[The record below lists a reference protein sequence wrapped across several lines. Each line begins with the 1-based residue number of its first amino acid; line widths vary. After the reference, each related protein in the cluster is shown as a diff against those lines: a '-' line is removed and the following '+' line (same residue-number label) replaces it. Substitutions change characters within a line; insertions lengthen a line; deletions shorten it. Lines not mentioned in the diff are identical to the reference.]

1 MTQKFSIFNFQFS
14 VKPQCFKIKFLKIT
28 NSFQISNF
36 KFQIFLLFYTISYFP
51 LSIIY
56 APEAR
61 AEMLNSNTYKIQ
73 MGNVDM
79 SAGLPTSTNYKLGL
93 TGGQIAP
100 GQYGLT
106 GNVVRAGFWYL
117 KTIIPFRFSI
127 SGLQVDFGTL
137 TPNTP
142 IQNKTSVL
150 TVSSGG
156 AGGYQVTAR
165 ENDALKTGAG
175 SASIVDT
182 SCDNSGCDETNAGVW
197 TLNNSYGF
205 GYNMSGNDIP
215 ATFSNSTYFRPFP
228 SATALENPAIVMSSL
243 NVGRNRIA
251 TVTYKINVGGSQ
263 AAGDYKNYIVYV
275 ATPTY

>member
-1 MTQKFSIFNFQFS
+1 MNYELRIKNHELRIIIFVLAFIAHYSLF
-14 VKPQCFKIKFLKIT
+14 IIH
-28 NSFQISNF
+28 NSR
-36 KFQIFLLFYTISYFP
+36 P
-51 LSIIY
+51 
-56 APEAR
+56 AH
-61 AEMLNSNTYKIQ
+61 AEMLNSNTYQIQ

-100 GQYGLT
+100 GQYGQT

-127 SGLQVDFGTL
+127 SGLQIAFGTL

-156 AGGYQVTAR
+156 AGGYQVTAL

-182 SCDNSGCDETNAGVW
+182 SCDNSGCDETNAGAW
-197 TLNNSYGF
+197 ILNSSYGF

-215 ATFSNSTYFRPFP
+215 ATFTGSTYFRPFP
-228 SATALENPAIVMSSL
+228 SALALENPAIVMSSA

-263 AAGDYKNYIVYV
+263 AAGDYENYIVYI

>member
-1 MTQKFSIFNFQFS
+1 MKRKFTIYNL
-14 VKPQCFKIKFLKIT
+14 KFIIVLLA
-28 NSFQISNF
+28 
-36 KFQIFLLFYTISYFP
+36 FLIVHFTFYILHP
-51 LSIIY
+51 R
-56 APEAR
+56 PAR
-61 AEMLNSNTYKIQ
+61 AEMLNSGTYQIQ

-106 GNVVRAGFWYL
+106 GNIVRAGFWYL

-127 SGLQVDFGTL
+127 SGLQIDFGTL

-142 IQNKTSVL
+142 IQNKISVL

-165 ENDALKTGAG
+165 ENDALKTEAG

-182 SCDNSGCDETNAGVW
+182 GCDNSGCDETNAGPW
-197 TLNNSYGF
+197 ILNSSYGF
-205 GYNMSGNDIP
+205 GYNMSGMDIP
-215 ATFSNSTYFRPFP
+215 ATFTGSTYFRRFP
-228 SATALENPAIVMSSL
+228 SATALEDPAIVMTSV

-263 AAGDYKNYIVYV
+263 AAGDYENYIVYV

>member
-1 MTQKFSIFNFQFS
+1 MKSQN
-14 VKPQCFKIKFLKIT
+14 IKFENHVWNFKNWIFIGTWYLKIG
-28 NSFQISNF
+28 
-36 KFQIFLLFYTISYFP
+36 IFLLFFTISYFP
-51 LSIIY
+51 LSIIGV
-56 APEAR
+56 PKAR
-61 AEMLNSNTYKIQ
+61 AEMLNSNTYQIQ

-79 SAGLPTSTNYKLGL
+79 SAGLPTSTSYKLGL

-165 ENDALKTGAG
+165 ENDALKTVAG
-175 SASIVDT
+175 SASIADT

-215 ATFSNSTYFRPFP
+215 ATFTGSTYFRRFP
-228 SATALENPAIVMSSL
+228 SATALEDPAIVMSSL

-263 AAGDYKNYIVYV
+263 AAGDYENYIVYV